1 MASGVGENR
10 NNIVLT
16 GLARSGTTLA
26 CQLLNKL
33 PGTVALVEPI
43 SPNKYAD
50 LPDHEAM
57 AEGIERYFKDQRRM
71 ALRKGRVTS
80 KHVGGAVPDNTY
92 ENASSGAPRRKVS
105 SKGDI
110 PVGKELGRDFDLV
123 IKQPGLFT
131 ALLPALSGRFPC
143 YALIRNPLSVMA
155 SGSTI
160 RTFGTGA
167 QRDQK
172 RKHPPTMP
180 RFNEDLATALAER
193 KGNRMERRLYL
204 LSWQFERFRD
214 ELPESHV
221 IRYEDV
227 VASKGRA
234 LSMMV
239 PAAEGLDEPLKS
251 KNLNELYDRDQMLK
265 FGEALLESDG
275 AYWDFYAR
283 ADVEE
288 ILGQLEQGGPQG
300 S

>member
-1 MASGVGENR
+1 MDAKLEENR

-33 PGTVALVEPI
+33 PDTVALVEPI
-43 SPNKYAD
+43 SPNKFAGM
-50 LPDHEAM
+50 PTHEAM
-57 AEGIERYFKDQRRM
+57 GEGIERYFKDQRRM
-71 ALRKGRVTS
+71 ALKKGKVTS

-92 ENASSGAPRRKVS
+92 ENTNSGAPRRKVS
-105 SKGDI
+105 TKGDI
-110 PVGKELGRDFDLV
+110 PVGKKLGRDFNLV

-143 YALIRNPLSVMA
+143 YAIIRNPLSVLA
-155 SGSTI
+155 SGNTI
-160 RTFGTGA
+160 RTFGTSA
-167 QRDQK
+167 RRDSK

-180 RFNEDLATALAER
+180 RFNEDLATTLAEM
-193 KGNRMERRLYL
+193 KGNRMDRRLYL

-214 ELPESHV
+214 ELPDDHV

-227 VASKGRA
+227 VSSRGKAFS
-234 LSMMV
+234 V
-239 PAAEGLDEPLKS
+239 ITPAAEELDEPLQS

-275 AYWDFYAR
+275 AYWHFYAR
-283 ADVEE
+283 GDVEE
-288 ILGQLEQGGPQG
+288 ILNQLG
-300 S
+300 

>member
-1 MASGVGENR
+1 MRKGRGILDARLEENR

-33 PGTVALVEPI
+33 PDTVALVEPI
-43 SPNKYAD
+43 SPNKFAN
-50 LPDHEAM
+50 LPTHAAM

-71 ALRKGRVTS
+71 ALRKGKVTS

-92 ENASSGAPRRKVS
+92 ENTSSGTPRRKVS
-105 SKGDI
+105 TKGDI
-110 PVGKELGRDFDLV
+110 PVGKKLDRDFNLV

-131 ALLPALSGRFPC
+131 ALLPALSKRFPC
-143 YALIRNPLSVMA
+143 YALIRNPLSVLA

-160 RTFGTGA
+160 RTFGTTA
-167 QRDQK
+167 QRDSK

-214 ELPESHV
+214 ELPADHV

-227 VASKGRA
+227 VSSRGKAFSVV
-234 LSMMV
+234 V
-239 PAAEGLDEPLKS
+239 PSAGELDEPLKS
-251 KNLNELYDRDQMLK
+251 KNLNELYDREQMLK

-275 AYWDFYAR
+275 AYWDFYSR
-283 ADVEE
+283 SDVEE
-288 ILGQLEQGGPQG
+288 LLNQLH
-300 S
+300 